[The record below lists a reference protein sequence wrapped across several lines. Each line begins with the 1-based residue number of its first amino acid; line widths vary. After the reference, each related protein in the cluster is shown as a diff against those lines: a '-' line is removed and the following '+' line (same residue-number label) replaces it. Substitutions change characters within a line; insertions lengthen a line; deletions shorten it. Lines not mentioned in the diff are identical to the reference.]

1 MGSNAMAN
9 SMRSKNKTRSEYR
22 SEYILSNEQT
32 LDALSPPNILMTG
45 TNESKVDSMKD
56 RFNFD
61 SGVAADSGNK
71 RSAGT
76 ANGQT

>member
-45 TNESKVDSMKD
+45 TNESKVESMRD

-61 SGVAADSGNK
+61 SGVAVDSSAQK
-71 RSAGT
+71 SAGT